1 MKKNRKY
8 QYFLTIILLSSCAST
23 NIANETLNTP
33 KESNN
38 LISVNND
45 NKVFEDFLKNQWDEG
60 LADSPVFASML
71 GNKKYNQLISS
82 NSIEQFN
89 INKSKSAAALEKLQ
103 AFDINSLNENNKLN
117 YRLAELGMKNDINR
131 MKYPT
136 YFMQLNQRGGVQSYY
151 ETGDRLIYSSQQ
163 DYKDWLIRLEAYAKN
178 ISNSLV
184 NNKEAL
190 V

>member
-33 KESNN
+33 KESDN

-89 INKSKSAAALEKLQ
+89 IN
-103 AFDINSLNENNKLN
+103 
-117 YRLAELGMKNDINR
+117 
-131 MKYPT
+131 
-136 YFMQLNQRGGVQSYY
+136 
-151 ETGDRLIYSSQQ
+151 
-163 DYKDWLIRLEAYAKN
+163 
-178 ISNSLV
+178 
-184 NNKEAL
+184 
-190 V
+190 